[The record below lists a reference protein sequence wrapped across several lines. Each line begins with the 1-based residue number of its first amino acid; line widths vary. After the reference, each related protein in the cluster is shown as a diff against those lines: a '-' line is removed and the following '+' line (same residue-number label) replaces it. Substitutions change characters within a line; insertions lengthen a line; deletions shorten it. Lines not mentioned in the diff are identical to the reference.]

1 MVHPDKRFSEA
12 FSIFAISAVHSPPF
26 MQNDRVNKYK
36 NKEVN
41 NLKLKIR
48 SEHAV
53 SPVIGVIL
61 MVAITVILAAIIAA
75 FVFST
80 AGNINQNYLIAAT
93 SNQVSGDRIDTTYM
107 GGTDH
112 VSLEWMNF
120 SVDGAMEHQELNPAV
135 GYTWSSSNGT
145 SERDH
150 VIVTGHFVDGAEQV
164 ILDTYV

>member
-1 MVHPDKRFSEA
+1 MV
-12 FSIFAISAVHSPPF
+12 ISWVHSLVIIHA
-26 MQNDRVNKYK
+26 NIKRSERIKY
-36 NKEVN
+36 KEVN

-48 SEHAV
+48 SEQAV

-93 SNQVSGDRIDTTYM
+93 ASQVSGDRIDMTYM
-107 GGTDH
+107 GGPDH
-112 VSLEWMNF
+112 ISLEWMNF
-120 SVDGAMEHQELNPAV
+120 SVNNTMEHQELNPAV
-135 GYTWSSSNGT
+135 GYTWSSINGT

-150 VIVTGHFVDGAEQV
+150 VIVAAHFVDGAEQV